1 MKKLIIIT
9 LLLISQLVVAQKYF
23 TRTGTTH
30 FKASVEAFEPV
41 EAVNNS
47 STTIINVA
55 TGDIAVQLFISAF
68 QFKVALMQEH
78 FNENYMDSDTYP
90 KATFRGKLSSFSL
103 ENLQNQKDF
112 PLQGTLTIR
121 GIKKEINTIAKV
133 SIEDNIIKLSSNF
146 SVQPQDFG
154 IEIPSIVRKKI
165 AEKINIKINYELAE
179 KK

>member
-1 MKKLIIIT
+1 MKKLIITT
-9 LLLISQLVVAQKYF
+9 LLLVSQLVVAQKYF

-30 FKASVEAFEPV
+30 FKASVETFEPV
-41 EAVNNS
+41 EAINNS
-47 STTIINVA
+47 STSILNVV

-90 KATFRGKLSSFSL
+90 KATFRGKLSNFSL
-103 ENLQNQKDF
+103 KNSQNQKEF
-112 PLQGTLTIR
+112 PLQGTLTIC
-121 GIKKEINTIAKV
+121 GIKKEISTIAKV
-133 SIEDNIIKLSSNF
+133 SFEKNIIKLSSNF
-146 SVQPQDFG
+146 SVEPQDFG